1 MNYKHNIIKN
11 MIKEGYNIEQVK
23 NALCDGMFLEDENI
37 PQEEAEDA
45 YNEIVYNE
53 NF

>member
-1 MNYKHNIIKN
+1 MNYKHNIINKLIN
-11 MIKEGYNIEQVK
+11 EGNDIERIK

-45 YNEIVYNE
+45 YNEIVYE
-53 NF
+53 NC